1 MELELL
7 VTHTAHVGA
16 EPVEEEAEGE
26 EGKDTGE
33 ELLVEDAHKIPV
45 EEGLAEWCT
54 PHLVGTEPGQVGEQ
68 IVVVESKV
76 GAGLEDCLSL
86 YGILF

>member
-1 MELELL
+1 M
-7 VTHTAHVGA
+7 GA
-16 EPVEEEAEGE
+16 EPVGEEAEGE
-26 EGKDTGE
+26 EGKDIGE

-45 EEGLAEWCT
+45 EEGLVEWCT
-54 PHLVGTEPGQVGEQ
+54 PHLMGMEPDQAGEQ

-76 GAGLEDCLSL
+76 GAGLEDCLSP

>member
-1 MELELL
+1 M
-7 VTHTAHVGA
+7 GA

-26 EGKDTGE
+26 EDKDIGE
-33 ELLVEDAHKIPV
+33 ELLMEDAHKIPV
-45 EEGLAEWCT
+45 EEGLVEWCT
-54 PHLVGTEPGQVGEQ
+54 PHLEGTEPGQVGEQ
-68 IVVVESKV
+68 IVVELKV